1 MMTDKLD
8 EGVVGIIS
16 TIRTDSTGFA
26 YVCISSGT
34 FISLSQ
40 CGEYTVDSTSIL
52 ASTYLHTSTDR
63 KYHES
68 DHQ

>member
-16 TIRTDSTGFA
+16 TIRTVRTYASQ
-26 YVCISSGT
+26 VVRST

-52 ASTYLHTSTDR
+52 ASTYILLRTENTMRVITS
-63 KYHES
+63 EWN
-68 DHQ
+68 